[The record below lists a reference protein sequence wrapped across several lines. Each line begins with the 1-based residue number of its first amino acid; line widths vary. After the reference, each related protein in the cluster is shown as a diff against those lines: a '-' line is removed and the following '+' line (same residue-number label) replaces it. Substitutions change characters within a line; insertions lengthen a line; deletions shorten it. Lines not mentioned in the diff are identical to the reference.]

1 MVYEKQKDNMGKLSF
16 EEAIKQLTNIVGK
29 IEQGQ
34 IGLQDSLE
42 QYEKGMTLI
51 KHCRGILDK
60 AEKRGRH
67 KERKWWVELRQEEIH
82 WVPVRHYYGRCSIE
96 PKLPFDAEK
105 VKALILELVSTTFDL
120 GTTTYAK
127 LTPEER
133 AEHYVVLSCR
143 QAALHSLYKELGI
156 E

>member
-60 AEKRGRH
+60 AEKRIEKISEEKKSENRS
-67 KERKWWVELRQEEIH
+67 RKTE
-82 WVPVRHYYGRCSIE
+82 
-96 PKLPFDAEK
+96 
-105 VKALILELVSTTFDL
+105 
-120 GTTTYAK
+120 
-127 LTPEER
+127 
-133 AEHYVVLSCR
+133 
-143 QAALHSLYKELGI
+143 
-156 E
+156 